1 MDMDVDT
8 KVLNYLQNDLRVC
21 QKSLGSASRDL
32 SGSVSNAGQSLE
44 GKQYSLSVQ
53 ETESSCKI
61 IDASANNLS
70 SLEDYLSRLE
80 ADVNAYLKCKYKG

>member
-1 MDMDVDT
+1 MDVDT
-8 KVLNYLQNDLRVC
+8 KVLNYLQNDLRTC
-21 QKSLGSASRDL
+21 QKSLGGASRNL
-32 SGSVSNAGQSLE
+32 SSSVSSAGQSLE

-61 IDASANNLS
+61 IDASTNNLS

-80 ADVNAYLKCKYKG
+80 ADVNDYLKCKYKG